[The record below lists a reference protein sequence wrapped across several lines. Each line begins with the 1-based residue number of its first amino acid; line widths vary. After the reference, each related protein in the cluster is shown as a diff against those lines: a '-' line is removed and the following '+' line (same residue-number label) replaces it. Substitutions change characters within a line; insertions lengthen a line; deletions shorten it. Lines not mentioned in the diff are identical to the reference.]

1 MTRGI
6 ALLNSEQLHHAAE
19 VRRGPL
25 KFGDRRLSHR
35 KSRLAS
41 TPTMRSP
48 ELDAATIQLIRQSTE
63 LLFNFKIGH
72 FRFVINVYFWY
83 LSPRSY
89 VQYAVP
95 YSMLVRRQSTVR
107 YRTVQYSTVL
117 G

>member
-25 KFGDRRLSHR
+25 KFGDPRLSHR

-41 TPTMRSP
+41 TPTTRSP
-48 ELDAATIQLIRQSTE
+48 ELDAETIQLIRQSTK
-63 LLFNFKIGH
+63 LLFNFKIEH
-72 FRFVINVYFWY
+72 FSFVINVYFWY

-89 VQYAVP
+89 VQYAVCL
-95 YSMLVRRQSTVR
+95 YGGTVRYR
-107 YRTVQYSTVL
+107 YRTVQYRTWVTS
-117 G
+117 